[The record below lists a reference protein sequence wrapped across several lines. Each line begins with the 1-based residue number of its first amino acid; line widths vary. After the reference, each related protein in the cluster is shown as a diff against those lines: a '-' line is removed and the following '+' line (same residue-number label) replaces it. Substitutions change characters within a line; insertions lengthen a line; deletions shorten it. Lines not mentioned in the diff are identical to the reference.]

1 MTKEENIMKTATIR
15 RANIPCKVPRY
26 PNAADHR
33 YYLRKLVDGLLVFA
47 TATGAFVALTFL
59 LLL

>member
-1 MTKEENIMKTATIR
+1 MKTVTIR
-15 RANIPCKVPRY
+15 HTNIPCKVPRY
-26 PNAADHR
+26 PNAADRR
-33 YYLRKLVDGLLVFA
+33 YHLRKLVDGLLVFA